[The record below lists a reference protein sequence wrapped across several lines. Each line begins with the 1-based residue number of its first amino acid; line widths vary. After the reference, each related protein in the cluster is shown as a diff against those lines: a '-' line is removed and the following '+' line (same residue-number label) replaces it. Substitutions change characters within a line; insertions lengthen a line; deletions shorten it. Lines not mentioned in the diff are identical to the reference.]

1 MSRSA
6 LDGALTA
13 CRRGGRALPL
23 PEGRRGVRV
32 RAMENPDLARLEAA
46 LTEARADVARIR
58 AENTRLAD
66 AYREDP
72 SDSNREIMKRGAAS
86 LSAARDREADA
97 RAALAIIKKTGSLH
111 GLLAEEGRVAG
122 SIAVLIPPGI
132 SREKREDLIEAELSG
147 KLTDAAES
155 LGVVLAAGPMSYTKE
170 KPGRDDEG
178 RTVIEVAGRVEGDR
192 LVPAVSRASKNMRT

>member
-1 MSRSA
+1 
-6 LDGALTA
+6 
-13 CRRGGRALPL
+13 
-23 PEGRRGVRV
+23 
-32 RAMENPDLARLEAA
+32 MENPDLDRLEAA

-58 AENTRLAD
+58 AENAKLAD

-86 LSAARDREADA
+86 LSAARDREAET
-97 RAALAIIKKTGSLH
+97 RAAVAIVKKTGSLY
-111 GLLAEEGRVAG
+111 GLLADEGRVAG

-132 SREKREDLIEAELSG
+132 SREKREGLIEAELSG

-155 LGVVLAAGPMSYTKE
+155 LGVVLAAAPMSYTKE